1 MTPERWQLI
10 DRIFNDAAEL
20 PPGERDAFVRQ
31 EAGGDDEVIREVQS
45 LLRADATQGMSLD
58 SIVSDAVERADTQH
72 FAGDVGLTL
81 GPYKLVE
88 LLGSGGMGSV
98 YKAVR
103 SDQTF
108 TQAVAIKL
116 VRRGMDS
123 DFILARFRQERQILG
138 NLNHP
143 NIARILDAGSAPD
156 GRPYF
161 VMEFVEGLPLL
172 KHCEEA
178 GLGVRERLD
187 LFLQVCAAVQ
197 HAHQKLIIHRDLKPS
212 NILVTKDGVPKLL
225 DFGIAKIL
233 TPGDATGEIL
243 TQTTSRLMTPDYA
256 SPEQVMGKDLTTAT
270 DVYSLGALLYF
281 LLAGEKPYRIAGRSL
296 QEMEH
301 AVCTVDPKRPSMAA
315 VDAKARRELAGDLD
329 NIVLHAMSK
338 EPERR
343 YASAEHFA
351 ADIRNYLEGRPV
363 TAREITFLYRAGKT
377 IRRNKAASV
386 AAALMVVSLL
396 GGVFSTYYQ
405 MRRAER
411 RFGQVRKLANTF
423 LFDFYESIEKIPGT
437 VESRALI
444 LRTAREYLDS
454 LAAEARGDEGLSMEL
469 AQAYLRLG
477 DVEGGVMSGNLGN
490 SQLAVSHFLKAQ
502 RLVEPL
508 RRSART
514 ATLLATVHRRL
525 GDSDSYSSNLPGAVA
540 NYTKGIEILTA
551 GKGTDR
557 DSLTLLG
564 NLHNNTARILT
575 RMLRSKEAVDHTRK
589 AAEIYEQLLARG
601 NAPPEVSNALAAAYG
616 NLGNSAYRSS
626 QLQQAL
632 EMHRKSI
639 ALRERLVE
647 EQPRSPEFRRDL
659 AIAYSNAADVLG
671 NAGGPNLGDKA
682 GALELCRKMVA
693 LTEGNLK
700 ADPADRRALFD
711 HAMSLMR
718 LGSMLP
724 QKEAEALDTLRA
736 SLAMFERIAAADAKN
751 RRVPGMIAFL
761 HQRMGAMLESNNR
774 AAALGHLEK
783 AATISAA
790 TLAEDGNDFDR
801 IVGYVSAHRLLAAA
815 SARAGKCAKAKGL
828 FETLLGETPGFVAK
842 APTAIRALI
851 IKPDLLQ
858 ALGDAQSVCGDHGA
872 ALEAYAASVEAW
884 KALGSHKDFGT
895 VHETAMNRAV
905 EALRKEQR

>member
-1 MTPERWQLI
+1 M
-10 DRIFNDAAEL
+10 
-20 PPGERDAFVRQ
+20 
-31 EAGGDDEVIREVQS
+31 
-45 LLRADATQGMSLD
+45 
-58 SIVSDAVERADTQH
+58 
-72 FAGDVGLTL
+72 
-81 GPYKLVE
+81 
-88 LLGSGGMGSV
+88 
-98 YKAVR
+98 
-103 SDQTF
+103 
-108 TQAVAIKL
+108 
-116 VRRGMDS
+116 
-123 DFILARFRQERQILG
+123 
-138 NLNHP
+138 
-143 NIARILDAGSAPD
+143 
-156 GRPYF
+156 
-161 VMEFVEGLPLL
+161 
-172 KHCEEA
+172 
-178 GLGVRERLD
+178 
-187 LFLQVCAAVQ
+187 
-197 HAHQKLIIHRDLKPS
+197 
-212 NILVTKDGVPKLL
+212 
-225 DFGIAKIL
+225 
-233 TPGDATGEIL
+233 
-243 TQTTSRLMTPDYA
+243 
-256 SPEQVMGKDLTTAT
+256 
-270 DVYSLGALLYF
+270 
-281 LLAGEKPYRIAGRSL
+281 
-296 QEMEH
+296 
-301 AVCTVDPKRPSMAA
+301 
-315 VDAKARRELAGDLD
+315 
-329 NIVLHAMSK
+329 
-338 EPERR
+338 
-343 YASAEHFA
+343 
-351 ADIRNYLEGRPV
+351 
-363 TAREITFLYRAGKT
+363 
-377 IRRNKAASV
+377 
-386 AAALMVVSLL
+386 
-396 GGVFSTYYQ
+396 
-405 MRRAER
+405 
-411 RFGQVRKLANTF
+411 
-423 LFDFYESIEKIPGT
+423 
-437 VESRALI
+437 
-444 LRTAREYLDS
+444 
-454 LAAEARGDEGLSMEL
+454 
-469 AQAYLRLG
+469 
-477 DVEGGVMSGNLGN
+477 
-490 SQLAVSHFLKAQ
+490 
-502 RLVEPL
+502 
-508 RRSART
+508 
-514 ATLLATVHRRL
+514 
-525 GDSDSYSSNLPGAVA
+525 
-540 NYTKGIEILTA
+540 
-551 GKGTDR
+551 
-557 DSLTLLG
+557 
-564 NLHNNTARILT
+564 
-575 RMLRSKEAVDHTRK
+575 
-589 AAEIYEQLLARG
+589 
-601 NAPPEVSNALAAAYG
+601 
-616 NLGNSAYRSS
+616 
-626 QLQQAL
+626 QQAL